1 MFEDNTLISLAHI
14 TWFMSQFVIGQLLTY
29 QLGLFGSTISLPS
42 DSKDNDFV
50 KYFKLLQQKLWWIH
64 TKHLCKAYKDSD
76 CFESG
81 RKSENQGPISL
92 KF

>member
-1 MFEDNTLISLAHI
+1 MTWKKKWRTETCAIANNVSLILFEDNTLISLAHI

-50 KYFKLLQQKLWWIH
+50 KYFKLLQQKLW
-64 TKHLCKAYKDSD
+64 
-76 CFESG
+76 
-81 RKSENQGPISL
+81 
-92 KF
+92 